1 MFGELLSV
9 ALQEVT
15 FGNVS
20 FRSWSSIAL
29 VIHPLLQVSVEPHWV
44 LVQILVESALS
55 VVGGGGGGV
64 SVLFAFFF
72 FSFFLKAKTISGF
85 PLSMK
90 KSQKKWRSLRC
101 DQAVLMVHRCS
112 SGRGLPMVLGDP
124 ASRAVLGGSPASCGL
139 MAVLQTSRET
149 GGCQE

>member
-1 MFGELLSV
+1 M

-15 FGNVS
+15 FENVS

-64 SVLFAFFF
+64 SVPFAFFF
-72 FSFFLKAKTISGF
+72 FLFRFSLKQKPFQAFL
-85 PLSMK
+85 
-90 KSQKKWRSLRC
+90 C
-101 DQAVLMVHRCS
+101 H
-112 SGRGLPMVLGDP
+112 
-124 ASRAVLGGSPASCGL
+124 
-139 MAVLQTSRET
+139 
-149 GGCQE
+149 

>member
-1 MFGELLSV
+1 M

-15 FGNVS
+15 FENVS

-64 SVLFAFFF
+64 SVPFAFFF
-72 FSFFLKAKTISGF
+72 SFSFFLKAKTISGF

-101 DQAVLMVHRCS
+101 DQAVLMLRNRCS